1 MRLIIKPLFDVEL
14 PAGFEEIVR
23 SKLAGREVKTGE
35 TVEIDLLGKPLAFRV
50 VLADPSPM
58 KVSKNTRIEITRSE
72 VKEVT
77 LEFNEKVREVLPF
90 SKGLVIVLENEV
102 RIYNWSGQKIYSRE
116 FEELKEVRVAEG
128 KVVVVHGSKVTVIEP

>member
-14 PAGFEEIVR
+14 PGGFEEIIR
-23 SKLAGREVKTGE
+23 SKLTGKEVKTGE
-35 TVEIDLLGKPLAFRV
+35 TIEIDLLGKPLAFRV

-72 VKEVT
+72 VEELT
-77 LEFNEKVREVLPF
+77 LEFDYEVREVLPF
-90 SKGLVIVLENEV
+90 SKGLVVVLENEV
-102 RIYNWSGQKIYSRE
+102 RIYNWTGQKLYSRE

-128 KVVVVHGSKVTVIEP
+128 RVVVVHGSKVTLIEP